1 MGGNMM
7 CGKQN
12 IMDIYIKDLQGNYYD
27 INWISTEGNDCMLIE
42 IKRRD
47 EEYVKKRG
55 GVNHG

>member
-1 MGGNMM
+1 MM